1 MEDVLLVQYVLCT
14 MFIFVGN
21 TGKHDMCSGQ
31 KSDIV

>member
-14 MFIFVGN
+14 MCIFVRN
-21 TGKHDMCSGQ
+21 TGKPDMCSGQ